1 MINKKRKLEKSRA
14 DSPQNAAAIVAP
26 ADPKPQGGDTPKP
39 DTAAASLP
47 RPAAA
52 SALPA
57 AAKPGPGRPAT
68 RAHCLRC
75 AKRVE
80 RCACK
85 EGVLL
90 PAEVHRAVD
99 LAKKAEIPA
108 LGAEESEQIVRFLV
122 WFLGVAESSAAAMIT
137 KLTWDEAEEIYSWSE
152 KDVAAVLPSAHKVL
166 AKHISKLP
174 SWIRDYRDEMQLGM
188 ALYQIHKQKISA
200 ANELLAKKSA
210 PAPSRPQIVPSASAE
225 IPKAREATQ

>member
-1 MINKKRKLEKSRA
+1 MINKKRKLEKSRVA
-14 DSPQNAAAIVAP
+14 NPPQDPAAIVAP
-26 ADPKPQGGDTPKP
+26 AEPKPSGADTPKP
-39 DTAAASLP
+39 EAAGSMP
-47 RPAAA
+47 STAA
-52 SALPA
+52 SALPLDKTPKA
-57 AAKPGPGRPAT
+57 GPGRPAT

-99 LAKKAEIPA
+99 EAKKRDIPE
-108 LGAEESEQIVRFLV
+108 LGQEESEQIVRFLV
-122 WFLGVAESSAAAMIT
+122 WFLGVGESAAAGMLT

-152 KDVAAVLPSAHKVL
+152 DEIRAVLPSAHKVL

-174 SWIRDYRDEMQLGM
+174 AWLRDYRDEMTLGM
-188 ALYQIHKQKISA
+188 ALYNVHKQKFA
-200 ANELLAKKSA
+200 AQNELLAKKSA
-210 PAPSRPQIVPSASAE
+210 PAPAPRPQIVASTEKSREVSA
-225 IPKAREATQ
+225 